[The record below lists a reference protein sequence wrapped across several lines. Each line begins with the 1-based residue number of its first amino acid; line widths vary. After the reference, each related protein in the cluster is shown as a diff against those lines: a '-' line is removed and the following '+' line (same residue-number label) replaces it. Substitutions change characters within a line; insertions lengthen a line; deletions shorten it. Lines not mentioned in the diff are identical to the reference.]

1 MLQMN
6 SASPLIQIITNI
18 ALLLSV
24 RKYRFAYESICYESL
39 RKLLSINTKFGH
51 IFSLTEKN
59 HGYIKPEL
67 KNWLHEN

>member
-6 SASPLIQIITNI
+6 SASPLTQIITNI
-18 ALLLSV
+18 VLLLSV
-24 RKYRFAYESICYESL
+24 RKYRLAFI
-39 RKLLSINTKFGH
+39 LSISAKFGH

-67 KNWLHEN
+67 KNYLHEN